1 MALPAEEEFNFV
13 AFEPAERRKE
23 AEKKNKAPNIRRQSE
38 DKAYQSA
45 QRKSSTLKTFKL
57 VGAFSVIVVLAF
69 INLYAYSVSDIA
81 DRKYDSLYEEY
92 KMAVSD
98 NQRLSMELNSMIS
111 LEQIE
116 KTAVEQLGLVK
127 LDPSEIE
134 YVRISTGNKV
144 VVSSGSKTN

>member
-23 AEKKNKAPNIRRQSE
+23 AEKKNKTPNLRRYAE

-69 INLYAYSVSDIA
+69 INLYAYSVSDMA
-81 DRKYDSLYEEY
+81 DRKYDSLYEDY

-116 KTAVEQLGLVK
+116 KTAVEELGLVK

-134 YVRISTGNKV
+134 YVKISTGNKV
-144 VVSSGSKTN
+144 VVSSGSATN